1 MLHRS
6 DLAPKNSGTSATHLN
21 ASSDTKK
28 VGHDN
33 DRVHTCDIF
42 DPMVTDEI
50 ESSLKVSI

>member
-21 ASSDTKK
+21 ASSDTRK

-33 DRVHTCDIF
+33 DRVLTCDVF
-42 DPMVTDEI
+42 DQWLQM
-50 ESSLKVSI
+50 K